1 MNRTL
6 AVVMTALAVNPL
18 LAGMPN
24 PAGADGRQDH
34 RVDGGRG
41 CKGAEMTNPP
51 DVGQT
56 LEHCMG
62 NITGAGAAMADDM
75 RGAAMMLG
83 AAEMMLASAS
93 NAVHKRAAHL
103 TQAPTRLDTG
113 DETAGR

>member
-1 MNRTL
+1 MTFLAERSPLGAGPSPYRPRFPSSGWRRMNRTL
-6 AVVMTALAVNPL
+6 AVAITPLAVNRL

-56 LEHCMG
+56 LEHCMR
-62 NITGAGAAMADDM
+62 NITGASAAMADDM
-75 RGAAMMLG
+75 HGAAMMLG
-83 AAEMMLASAS
+83 AAEMMLA
-93 NAVHKRAAHL
+93 
-103 TQAPTRLDTG
+103 
-113 DETAGR
+113 